1 MSLEARSS
9 RASLR
14 RQLEASL
21 KKVVFLALFGIAA
34 PLAFAQT
41 DWPTFGHDDGGQRYS
56 PLKQITP
63 QNVNDLKVAWVYHM
77 KPAGAPDIMP
87 QQGFPGGG
95 PPGGPPRPAPPAA
108 GAPDNA
114 TAQARA

>member
-1 MSLEARSS
+1 M
-9 RASLR
+9 
-14 RQLEASL
+14 
-21 KKVVFLALFGIAA
+21 KKVVFAAMFVIAA

-41 DWPTFGHDDGGQRYS
+41 DWPTFGHDAGGQRYS

-95 PPGGPPRPAPPAA
+95 PPGGGPPAVRPAPRPAHPITPRPRPAPKASAPPAA
-108 GAPDNA
+108 RPASSA
-114 TAQARA
+114 AR